1 MDGKARISAA
11 IMTHPLRSEQATR
24 LAAQHPA
31 LNFSI
36 VCDPEPG
43 QPRGTLRTSRLAW
56 NQVAADATHHLVV
69 QDDTILH
76 PNFELELEAAVRLMP
91 DRAIAFFTE
100 WGSQTSYAVRLGA
113 LVGAG
118 WVEVIDWYVP
128 SHTLVLPAAAAR
140 EFDGYAGSDRP
151 RPDME
156 DDELLFEYLRA
167 LGMRMMV
174 SVPNWAEHAEGPSIA
189 GNESHGLR
197 KAAIFLPDL
206 GLTRSPEILSP
217 PPFIPTYSWLGGF
230 SYVLSRP
237 SDPGDLWS
245 RAHLEELWREH
256 GLDGSRLDG
265 LLSAAGVA
273 WPGEVCGTEADARRA
288 NSMALCAIAMGV
300 AAASCRDVDIH
311 EMLRSP
317 IGQGAI
323 ATMIPGGLRRYFQ
336 PATLSAVS
344 ESMSAALARCV
355 ALGYLSAR

>member
-11 IMTHPLRSEQATR
+11 IMTHPLRSEQAAR
-24 LAAQHPA
+24 IAAEHPA

-36 VCDPEPG
+36 VCDPEPD

-56 NQVAADATHHLVV
+56 SQVAADATHHLVV

-76 PNFELELEAAVRLMP
+76 PNFQLELEAAVSVMP

-140 EFDGYAGSDRP
+140 EFDDYARSNRSRP
-151 RPDME
+151 EME
-156 DDELLFEYLRA
+156 DDELLFEFLRA
-167 LGMRMMV
+167 LRMPMMV

-197 KAAIFLPDL
+197 KAAVFRPDL
-206 GLTRSPEILSP
+206 GLTRNPEIFRAP
-217 PPFIPTYSWLGGF
+217 QFIPTYSWLGGF
-230 SYVLSRP
+230 HYVLSRP
-237 SDPGDLWS
+237 SGPGELWS
-245 RAHLEELWREH
+245 RAHVEDLWRAH
-256 GLDGSRLDG
+256 DLDSSRIDG
-265 LLSAAGVA
+265 ILREADVA
-273 WPGEVCGTEADARRA
+273 WPGEVRGTEADARRA
-288 NSMALCAIAMGV
+288 NAMALCAISLGV
-300 AAASCRDVDIH
+300 AASGHDVDIH
-311 EMLRSP
+311 RMLRSP

-323 ATMIPGGLRRYFQ
+323 ATMIPGGLRRYFP
-336 PATLSAVS
+336 PATLAAVGD
-344 ESMSAALARCV
+344 SMSAALTRCV
-355 ALGYLSAR
+355 ALGYLSSR